1 MSDSW
6 WSKVRFPEVKG
17 QIPGGQ
23 RSNYILNGLIELLM
37 AKGKRLYCA
46 FIDYEKAYDY
56 LNRPA
61 IFAKLINFGLSSKC
75 VNIFKDMS
83 F

>member
-1 MSDSW
+1 
-6 WSKVRFPEVKG
+6 
-17 QIPGGQ
+17 
-23 RSNYILNGLIELLM
+23 M

-56 LNRPA
+56 LNRSA

>member
-1 MSDSW
+1 
-6 WSKVRFPEVKG
+6 
-17 QIPGGQ
+17 
-23 RSNYILNGLIELLM
+23 M

-56 LNRPA
+56 LNRSA

-75 VNIFKDMS
+75 VNIFKDMYS
-83 F
+83 KF

>member
-1 MSDSW
+1 
-6 WSKVRFPEVKG
+6 
-17 QIPGGQ
+17 
-23 RSNYILNGLIELLM
+23 M

-61 IFAKLINFGLSSKC
+61 IFAKLINFGL
-75 VNIFKDMS
+75 FKVCKH